1 MRNNVYWIVLLNEQ
15 NLLMIVL
22 LMPLIILTKIFIT
35 TAVVKIKTLFKL
47 QCVGCDTRSYRL
59 HQVSQNKTNEI
70 IVFEVDFQDVLD
82 YRTEILES
90 ECKAQTNATIHKI
103 ACDLRQTE
111 KLIKELKSNGFNE
124 EIPNIWILE
133 GVITYFTEDELHN
146 LLDVISNKLYKKSK
160 KNDCFQQ
167 IFIANCGVNDNMM
180 KQGMNDVWKQ
190 SRQMDEN
197 IAKMGNNKPHLLLE
211 KYGYNKYNILV
222 AGGMIGD
229 QYNGSYEEYLKKI

>member
-1 MRNNVYWIVLLNEQ
+1 VAAGRCIESRKDENVRQFYDPYAEKFCGEVGFKQLEIMASTYKIPNAKQRVLDCIVKRTKFIDDSLINAIDYFNKNIYNNSSEDKNTIQIAMLG
-15 NLLMIVL
+15 
-22 LMPLIILTKIFIT
+22 
-35 TAVVKIKTLFKL
+35 
-47 QCVGCDTRSYRL
+47 VGCDTRSYRL

-160 KNDCFQQ
+160 KKRLF
-167 IFIANCGVNDNMM
+167 
-180 KQGMNDVWKQ
+180 
-190 SRQMDEN
+190 STN
-197 IAKMGNNKPHLLLE
+197 I
-211 KYGYNKYNILV
+211 YC
-222 AGGMIGD
+222 
-229 QYNGSYEEYLKKI
+229 